1 MSLDPLFTQLLS
13 DDDTKVLEA
22 IERVDQR
29 GDAMAIVP
37 LLHALVRARDHAVQQ
52 RITTMLFA
60 VKAKGAQEQLLAAL
74 DIPELL
80 PVRSTVLASF
90 WNTGMDMREHL
101 LPLVSIAA
109 KGSAS
114 EALECLTIV
123 QEQSAWPEKA
133 ARAAAK
139 DLRLASTIEK
149 DELKAS
155 VLADIAEELERR
167 LGK

>member
-13 DDDTKVLEA
+13 DDDVKVLEA
-22 IERVDQR
+22 IEKVDQR

-37 LLHALVRARDHAVQQ
+37 LLHALVKARDHAVQQ
-52 RITTMLFA
+52 RITTMLFE

-80 PVRSTVLASF
+80 PVRGTVLASF
-90 WNTGMDMREHL
+90 WNAGMDMREHL
-101 LPLVSIAA
+101 PQLSHIAIQ
-109 KGSAS
+109 GSAS

-123 QEQSAWPEKA
+123 QEQNAWPEKS

-139 DLRLASTIEK
+139 NLRSASTSEQ

-155 VLADIAEELERR
+155 VLSDIAEELERR

>member
-22 IERVDQR
+22 IEKVDQR

-37 LLHALVRARDHAVQQ
+37 MLHALVKARDHAVQQ
-52 RITTMLFA
+52 RITTILFE
-60 VKAKGAQEQLLAAL
+60 VKAKGAREQLLAAL
-74 DIPELL
+74 DIPELH

-90 WNTGMDMREHL
+90 WNAGMDMREHL
-101 LPLVSIAA
+101 LQLAGIAA

-139 DLRLASTIEK
+139 DLRLASTSEK

-155 VLADIAEELERR
+155 VLTDIAEELERR